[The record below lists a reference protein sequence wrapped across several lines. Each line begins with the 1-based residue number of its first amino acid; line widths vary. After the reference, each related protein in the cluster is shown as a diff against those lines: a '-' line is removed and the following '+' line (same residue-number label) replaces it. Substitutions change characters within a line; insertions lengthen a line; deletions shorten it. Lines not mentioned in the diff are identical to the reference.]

1 MEMTEKLIGL
11 VAAVIVASAG
21 IFTYIVV
28 AARRKKAKR
37 VQDGLALLGAVYPTE
52 NRKTKK

>member
-1 MEMTEKLIGL
+1 MTTETVLGL
-11 VAAVIVASAG
+11 AALAIVASAG

-37 VQDGLALLGAVYPTE
+37 QLQTLLGTVYPSA
-52 NRKTKK
+52 NRKTK

>member
-1 MEMTEKLIGL
+1 MNTETVLGL
-11 VAAVIVASAG
+11 AALAIVASAG

-37 VQDGLALLGAVYPTE
+37 VKDSLALLGAVYPSA
-52 NRKTKK
+52 NRKTK